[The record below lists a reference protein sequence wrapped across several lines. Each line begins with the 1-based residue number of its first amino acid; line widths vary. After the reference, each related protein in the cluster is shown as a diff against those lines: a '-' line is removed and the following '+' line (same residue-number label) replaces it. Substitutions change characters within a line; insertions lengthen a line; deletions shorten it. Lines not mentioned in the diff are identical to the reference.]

1 MRRTVRAL
9 RRATSSRVIHD
20 VGRRIAEL
28 RRERGFTQEE
38 LAEKCGHTV
47 GYLRRVESGVNLTL
61 ESLVQFAN
69 VLGVAVPKLFDAPA
83 DRSVRIGRPRATPKR
98 HS

>member
-1 MRRTVRAL
+1 MRWTVRPL
-9 RRATSSRVIHD
+9 RRLTPSRVIHD
-20 VGRRIAEL
+20 IGRRIAEL

-38 LAEKCGHTV
+38 LAEKCGCTV
-47 GYLRRVESGVNLTL
+47 GYLRRVEGGVNLTV

-69 VLGVAVPKLFDAPA
+69 VLGVPVPKLFDAPA
-83 DRSVRIGRPRATPKR
+83 DRTVRLGRPRTAPKR